1 MSCIC
6 AMCDNEK
13 CMDRIDTGATYK
25 YSICQEYIKYKIEV
39 TVNSQSIENNTSNI
53 TVKVWFFR
61 TNQGYTTFG
70 SGTCYC
76 SINGTSYSQA
86 VTSSQKITSSPIALF
101 TKL

>member
-1 MSCIC
+1 MPTS
-6 AMCDNEK
+6 NK
-13 CMDRIDTGATYK
+13 
-25 YSICQEYIKYKIEV
+25 YIKYRIEV

-76 SINGTSYSQA
+76 GINGTSYSQA
-86 VTSSQKITSSPIALF
+86 ITSS
-101 TKL
+101 

>member
-1 MSCIC
+1 MPTSQ
-6 AMCDNEK
+6 NF
-13 CMDRIDTGATYK
+13 DTSNK
-25 YSICQEYIKYKIEV
+25 YIKYKIEV

-76 SINGTSYSQA
+76 TINGTSYSQA
-86 VTSSQKITSSPIALF
+86 ITSS
-101 TKL
+101 